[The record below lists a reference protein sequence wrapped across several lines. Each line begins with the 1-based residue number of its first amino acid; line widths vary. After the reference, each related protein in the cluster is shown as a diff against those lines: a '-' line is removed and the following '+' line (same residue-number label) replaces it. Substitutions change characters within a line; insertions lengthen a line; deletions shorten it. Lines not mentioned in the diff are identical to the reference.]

1 MVDLKLQLSS
11 PEMNESSIPSICIKD
26 YQPGHQHLVCVGGE
40 RGWWE
45 VGRGERMTDIEV
57 HQKGHR

>member
-45 VGRGERMTDIEV
+45 VGRGERKND
-57 HQKGHR
+57 